1 VIQEN
6 EYVQTVQFMSKLN
19 GQKWILTNIYA
30 PCSPDGKLAFLRWF
44 KNVYMPDDCLWI
56 IMGNF
61 NLIRRPKN
69 RNKPGGDSYLMQP
82 FNDAISK
89 LGLIELP
96 LSRQQFTW
104 INSQQ
109 NPLLERLDWV
119 FVSQSWSLEFPI
131 SWVKTLTRD
140 TFDHVPCAISFKT
153 EVPKTQIFRFEN
165 FWMEYEQFNDVLIPG
180 IFQVIKGIQ
189 PRLSQQ
195 N

>member
-1 VIQEN
+1 
-6 EYVQTVQFMSKLN
+6 
-19 GQKWILTNIYA
+19 
-30 PCSPDGKLAFLRWF
+30 
-44 KNVYMPDDCLWI
+44 MPDDCLWI